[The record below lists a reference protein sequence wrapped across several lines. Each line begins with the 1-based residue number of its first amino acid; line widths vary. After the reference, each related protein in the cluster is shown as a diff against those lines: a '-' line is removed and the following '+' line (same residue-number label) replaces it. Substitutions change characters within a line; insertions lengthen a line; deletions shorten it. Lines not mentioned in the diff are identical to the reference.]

1 MAHLELRRRLLD
13 LLKEDE
19 ELRYAVAGLLGL
31 EDLRA
36 SAKRLEEALAKL
48 AEAQAR
54 FEERLSEV
62 EARVGRL
69 EEAIAKLAEAQ
80 AKSEE
85 RLAALEARTGKL
97 EDAVAR
103 LEVAV
108 AKLAEA
114 QAKSEERLSRLE
126 EAVAKLA
133 EGLDALRV
141 EVGRLSETVGF
152 GLEDIARVVLPG
164 WLHRHLGFEVG
175 ELRRELLQV
184 KGEEVEVNLYGEGS
198 LNGERVVVLGDVKSK
213 ISDSDVER
221 FYRRVYKPASEA
233 LACRTIG
240 VLFGYLIYPSAKE
253 RARSLGLHT
262 VASYER

>member
-1 MAHLELRRRLLD
+1 MSQLELRKRLLD

-48 AEAQAR
+48 AEAQAKS
-54 FEERLSEV
+54 EERLSEV
-62 EARVGRL
+62 EVRVGRL

-108 AKLAEA
+108 AKLAE
-114 QAKSEERLSRLE
+114 
-126 EAVAKLA
+126 
-133 EGLDALRV
+133 GLDALRV

-164 WLHRHLGFEVG
+164 WLHRHLGVEVG
-175 ELRRELLQV
+175 ELRREFLQV

-198 LNGERVVVLGDVKSK
+198 LNGERVVVLGKVKSK

-253 RARSLGLHT
+253 KARSFGLHT

>member
-1 MAHLELRRRLLD
+1 MSQLELRKRLLD

-48 AEAQAR
+48 ARGQAKS
-54 FEERLSEV
+54 EKRLSEV

-103 LEVAV
+103 LEI
-108 AKLAEA
+108 
-114 QAKSEERLSRLE
+114 
-126 EAVAKLA
+126 AVAKLA

-152 GLEDIARVVLPG
+152 GLEDIARVDLPG
-164 WLHRHLGFEVG
+164 WLHRHLGVEVG
-175 ELRRELLQV
+175 ELRREFLKV
-184 KGEEVEVNLYGEGS
+184 RGEEVEVNLYGEGS
-198 LNGERVVVLGDVKSK
+198 LNGERVVVLGEVKSK

-233 LACRTIG
+233 LTCRTIG